1 MGQRLQ
7 RVLPAAI
14 AVALFGAALAVLH
27 RELAALTWRDLSRDL
42 AATSLFRLS
51 LALLFTVMSY
61 AVLAGYDLLG
71 FRTIRKRLPA
81 ANIALAS
88 FLSYA
93 IAHSIGFSMVSGA
106 SIRYRFYTRW
116 GVTAAELSQI
126 IVSYSVTFWLGVCLL
141 GGISLIAAPPP
152 SIAGLAGA
160 GWAPVLGAAML
171 CVPAA
176 FVTMTI
182 LRRTP
187 VTIGGLA
194 MPWPTPGTA
203 VLQVVA
209 SVTDWTMTAAV
220 LFVLLPPGAI
230 SFWAFVGP
238 FLVAVLAGGASHVP
252 GGLGVLDGTL
262 VLLLHPY
269 VTSAELVPRLVV
281 YRACYYLLPFVV
293 ALVALT
299 ADELRQRREQ
309 AARLTSRLGEITE
322 QIIPTVFG
330 ALAFLAGIVLLFS
343 GATPAATGRLDALHR
358 WLPLGVIEVSHF
370 TGSVV
375 GACLLIL
382 SQGLRRRLDAAY
394 YLTAV
399 ALAIG
404 AAASVLKGL
413 DYEEAIALLVMLAIL
428 VRARAGFDRRAAFFD
443 TTFSPLW
450 VGSVVSAIGASAW
463 LGRFAFKHVTYAD
476 QLWWQFELH
485 GQASRS
491 LRAAVGAAMV
501 TLLFGAT
508 RLVRRAPHEV
518 TAPTV
523 RDLDDVTRVVEA
535 QPDTTPNLVYL
546 RDKGLIF
553 SPDRRAFLMYSV
565 QGRTWV
571 ALGDPVGPDEAMAG
585 LIRAFLERCDDF
597 GGTPVF
603 YEVSPKHL
611 HLYADVGLTCVKI
624 GEEARVDL
632 ERLSLEAP
640 SGARYRKA
648 IRRLEKDGGTFR
660 VVAAADVPALLPSL
674 RAVSDDWLQARAGS
688 EKGFS
693 LGFFD
698 EAYLARFPAAVVD
711 VGGRVVAFAT
721 VWPGAGR
728 AELSIDLMRFHRD
741 APKGTMEA
749 LFAHLLVWGRR
760 EGYRWFALG
769 MAPLSGVERSP
780 ASSLWNR
787 VGAFVFEHGGR
798 VYNFQGLRAY
808 KDKFDPIWIPRYLAY
823 QGGGRLPRLL
833 ADIAAL
839 VAGGYRQ
846 LFRS

>member
-1 MGQRLQ
+1 M
-7 RVLPAAI
+7 LPAAI
-14 AVALFGAALAVLH
+14 GVALFGAALAVLH
-27 RELAALTWRDLSRDL
+27 RELATLTWRELSRDL
-42 AATSLFRLS
+42 AATSLARLG

-71 FRTIRKRLPA
+71 FQAIRRRLPA
-81 ANIALAS
+81 ANVVLAS

-116 GVTAAELSQI
+116 GVTATELSQI
-126 IVSYSVTFWLGVCLL
+126 IVSYSVTFWLGICVL
-141 GGISLIAAPPP
+141 GGISLIVAPPVP
-152 SIAGLAGA
+152 IAGPAVARWLPAAGVLLLLLPLAFVA
-160 GWAPVLGAAML
+160 MTIVRRAPVR
-171 CVPAA
+171 
-176 FVTMTI
+176 I
-182 LRRTP
+182 R
-187 VTIGGLA
+187 GLA
-194 MPWPTPGTA
+194 LPWPTPGIA
-203 VLQVVA
+203 VAQVAA
-209 SVTDWTMTAAV
+209 SIADWAMTAAV

-262 VLLLHPY
+262 VVLLQPY
-269 VTSAELVPRLVV
+269 VSSAELVPRLVV
-281 YRACYYLLPFVV
+281 YRACYYLLPFAV

-299 ADELRQRREQ
+299 ADEVRQRR
-309 AARLTSRLGEITE
+309 AHVARLSSRLGAITE
-322 QIIPTVFG
+322 QITPTLFG
-330 ALAFLAGIVLLFS
+330 GLAFLAGIVLLFS
-343 GATPAATGRLDALHR
+343 GVTPAARGRLELLHH
-358 WLPLGVIEVSHF
+358 WLPLGVIEISHF

-399 ALAIG
+399 ALALG
-404 AAASVLKGL
+404 AMASVLKGL
-413 DYEEAIALLVMLAIL
+413 DYEEAVALLVMLAIL
-428 VRARAGFDRRAAFFD
+428 IRARQAFDRPAAFFD

-450 VGSVVSAIGASAW
+450 VGSVVSAIGASIW
-463 LGRFAFKHVTYAD
+463 LWRFAFKHVAYAD
-476 QLWWQFELH
+476 ELWWQFELH

-491 LRAAVGAAMV
+491 LRAAVGGAMV
-501 TLLFGAT
+501 ALLFGAT
-508 RLVRRAPHEV
+508 RLVRRAPHQV
-518 TAPTV
+518 TAPT
-523 RDLDDVTRVVEA
+523 DAELDDAAQVVRA
-535 QPDTTPNLVYL
+535 QPDTMPNLVYL

-553 SPDRRAFLMYSV
+553 SPDRRAFLMYAV

-571 ALGDPVGPDEAMAG
+571 ALGDPVGPEDAMPG
-585 LIRAFLERCDDF
+585 LIRTFLERCDDF
-597 GGTPVF
+597 GGVPVF
-603 YEVSPKHL
+603 YEVTAKYL
-611 HLYADVGLTCVKI
+611 HRYADVGLTCVKI

-632 ERLSLEAP
+632 STFTLEGPA
-640 SGARYRKA
+640 GAQYRKVL
-648 IRRLEKDGGTFR
+648 RRLEKDGGTFR
-660 VVAAADVPALLPSL
+660 VVPATEVAALLPAL
-674 RAVSDDWLQARAGS
+674 RAVSDDWLEARAGS

-698 EAYLARFPAAVVD
+698 DAYVARFPAAIVEA
-711 VGGRVVAFAT
+711 GGRVVAFAT
-721 VWPGAGR
+721 LWPGAGGT
-728 AELSIDLMRFHRD
+728 ELSLDLMRFHRM

-749 LFAHLLVWGRR
+749 LFVHLLVWGRS

-780 ASSLWNR
+780 AASLWNR
-787 VGAFVFEHGGR
+787 VGAFVFQHGGR

-808 KDKFDPIWIPRYLAY
+808 KDKFDPVWTPRYLAY
-823 QGGGRLPRLL
+823 QGGGRLPRLI
-833 ADIAAL
+833 ADVAAL

>member
-1 MGQRLQ
+1 
-7 RVLPAAI
+7 VLPAAI
-14 AVALFGAALAVLH
+14 AVVLFGAALAVLH
-27 RELAALTWRDLSRDL
+27 RELAALTWRELSQDL
-42 AATSLFRLS
+42 ASTPLARLG

-71 FRTIRKRLPA
+71 FRAIRRRLPA
-81 ANIALAS
+81 ANVVLAS

-93 IAHSIGFSMVSGA
+93 VAHSIGFSMVSGA

-116 GVTAAELSQI
+116 GVTATELSQI
-126 IVSYSVTFWLGVCLL
+126 IVSYSVTFWLGVCVL
-141 GGISLIAAPPP
+141 GGVSLIVAAPV
-152 SIAGLAGA
+152 SIAGLAVA
-160 GWAPVLGAAML
+160 RWAPAFGVLLLLA
-171 CVPAA
+171 PAA
-176 FVTMTI
+176 YVTMTV
-182 LRRTP
+182 LRRAP
-187 VTIGGLA
+187 VRVRGLSL
-194 MPWPTPGTA
+194 PWPTPGIA
-203 VLQVVA
+203 VAQVIA
-209 SVTDWTMTAAV
+209 SVADWALTAAV
-220 LFVLLPPGAI
+220 LFVLLPPGAV

-269 VTSAELVPRLVV
+269 VSSAELVPRLVV
-281 YRACYYLLPFVV
+281 YRVCYYLLPFVV

-299 ADELRQRREQ
+299 ADELRQRRAQ
-309 AARLTSRLGEITE
+309 AARLSSRLGEITE
-322 QIIPTVFG
+322 QITPTLFG

-343 GATPAATGRLDALHR
+343 GATPAARGRLDVLHR
-358 WLPLGVIEVSHF
+358 FLPLGVIEISHF

-375 GACLLIL
+375 GAGLLIL

-394 YLTAV
+394 YLTAI
-399 ALAIG
+399 ALVLGAITTM
-404 AAASVLKGL
+404 LKGL
-413 DYEEAIALLVMLAIL
+413 DYEEALALLVMLAIL
-428 VRARAGFDRRAAFFD
+428 IRARPAFDRPAAFFD

-450 VGSVVSAIGASAW
+450 VGSVVSAIGASIW
-463 LGRFAFKHVTYAD
+463 LWRFAFKHVIYAD

-501 TLLFGAT
+501 ALVFGAT

-518 TAPTV
+518 TGPT
-523 RDLDDVTRVVEA
+523 DGELEDATRIIQA
-535 QPDTTPNLVYL
+535 QPDTMPNLVYL

-553 SPDRRAFLMYSV
+553 SPDGRAFLMYSV

-571 ALGDPVGPDEAMAG
+571 ALGDPVGPEDAMPG

-597 GGTPVF
+597 GGAPVF
-603 YEVSPKHL
+603 YEVSSKYL
-611 HLYADVGLTCVKI
+611 HRYADVGLTCVKI

-632 ERLSLEAP
+632 EGWTLEGSA
-640 SGARYRKA
+640 GAKYRKV
-648 IRRLEKDGGTFR
+648 IRRLEKDGGVFR
-660 VVAAADVPALLPSL
+660 VVPAADVAALLPAL
-674 RAVSDDWLQARAGS
+674 RAVSDDWLEARAGS

-698 EAYLARFPAAVVD
+698 AAYVARFPAAVVE

-721 VWPGAGR
+721 LWPGAGR
-728 AELSIDLMRFHRD
+728 TELSIDLMRFHRG

-749 LFAHLLVWGRR
+749 LFANLFAWGRA

-780 ASSLWNR
+780 AASLWNR

-808 KDKFDPIWIPRYLAY
+808 KDKFDPIWTPRYLAY
-823 QGGGRLPRLL
+823 QGGGRLPRLI

-839 VAGGYRQ
+839 VAGGYRR